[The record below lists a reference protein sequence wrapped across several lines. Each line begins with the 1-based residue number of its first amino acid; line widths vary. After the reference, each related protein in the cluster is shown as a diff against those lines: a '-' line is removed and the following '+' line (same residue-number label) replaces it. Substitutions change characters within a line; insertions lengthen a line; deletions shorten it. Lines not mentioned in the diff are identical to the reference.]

1 MASCALQW
9 NRRYESAL
17 RMKPRGR
24 SLVCLLTASLLVA
37 VGAQDAGCTADP
49 RPQPDDID
57 CYPPEINFPN
67 STEEACLAQGCC
79 WKSLAADFLP
89 SCVFPHVEAPSDA
102 ACAMVPLGSRLEC
115 RNPRYFVSLGDT
127 KSCEQVGCCFDEDEQ
142 KCFQPFFEG
151 YELVQ
156 LHETSN
162 GWKGTLVLHRGKRG
176 PFGNDLPMLALHVI
190 QESAGRVRVRITDP
204 SFPRYEVPDLPVY
217 EANMGQDQEPA
228 YRVHFTGRPFGIAV
242 TRRDSGEVLFNSTPP
257 LETPKSFNG
266 LIFSNQ
272 FLEVSTQLQAQETD
286 QEPVLYGLGERI
298 APLRLGTDEMG
309 DHYPMFS
316 RSQPV
321 NAPHTPEGGD
331 NLFGVHPFYLQIAPS
346 GRAHGVFMLS
356 SNAMEVVTQKNAL
369 TFRITG
375 GVLDFLVFVGPSP
388 DDVVA
393 QYTAVV
399 GRPAL
404 PPYWALG
411 YHLGRWGEDDD
422 SIEDAVELVGRMRTA
437 GVPLEAFWQDV
448 EYMQDQ
454 MPLTLDQDRFP
465 QAQTEAFVNDLHFH
479 NQYYVAIQTPA
490 VGSSRLQGRSEAIA
504 RVLVDED
511 AGTIDE
517 SLPFERGSEMDI
529 FIKDVRGEEAAEKF
543 VGSSWSSY
551 VDFTHPN
558 ASQYWYEVLSAFHEY
573 LLPFDGLW
581 IDMNEPTSSCDEAFA
596 ATNHSCHAFE
606 EDEADELARAVAH
619 GGFVRSADVAF
630 PFDPYRQP
638 FVPGQNTIERGGHG
652 NLNSATLPMAARQH
666 ASLHYNL
673 HSLYGHA
680 QAKATR
686 HVLDL
691 LLQKRSLLLSRSTFA
706 GDGQYAGHWL
716 GPNSASWED
725 LRLSIAGVL
734 QMNMFGIPLVGPC
747 VCGYHEDADKELC
760 VRWHQ
765 AASFFPLMRN
775 HAHKSSLPQAPV
787 DFDLDATNGM
797 RTSLLRRYR
806 YLPYM
811 YTLMFKAHVTGSTVV
826 RPLAF
831 EFPDDDDAQ
840 AVEFQ
845 YLLGPALMVSPVV
858 QEHAIAT
865 EVYFPNATWY
875 EADSG
880 KLLMAKM
887 HDAEE
892 KALCPR
898 FITLLT
904 PLHELQLHIRG
915 GHIVP
920 TQAPATTTTMS
931 RRGAYTLL
939 VALDPATPAR
949 LEHNPHG
956 VVNQD
961 KELEEHEPAHAMG
974 ELFVDDGD
982 SLHSVQDQRYSL
994 LHFHAFQPASDSFE
1008 FVTNVSVHGY
1018 EGPEMKVPLNEIR
1031 IYGLRGPAFRAN
1043 SSLVANVSAVGE
1055 APRAIQAEYFAQANM
1070 AILRNLDL
1078 AIGRNVRLHVT
1089 ALPGA
1094 VGRWEGGHSAEQ
1106 ENTDGA
1112 AEGEGD
1118 KPKRKHKKSFYSIVG
1133 IAGSIVGAAFVVG
1146 LIVVYILQRR
1156 RNAGYE
1162 AIT

>member
-1 MASCALQW
+1 
-9 NRRYESAL
+9 
-17 RMKPRGR
+17 MKPGERTLA
-24 SLVCLLTASLLVA
+24 SLVAAALLVA
-37 VGAQDAGCTADP
+37 VSAQSGGCTADP
-49 RPQPDDID
+49 RPRPDDID
-57 CYPPEINFPN
+57 CYPPEPNFPN
-67 STEEACLAQGCC
+67 ATEEACLAQGCC
-79 WKSLAADFLP
+79 WKSLAADPLP
-89 SCVFPHVEAPSDA
+89 SCVYPHLEAASDA

-115 RNPRYFVSLGDT
+115 RNPRYFMPLNDMG
-127 KSCEQVGCCFDEDEQ
+127 SCERVGCCFDEAE
-142 KCFQPFFEG
+142 KTCFQPFFEG

-156 LHETSN
+156 LQETSN
-162 GWKGTLVLHRGKRG
+162 GWQGTLVLHRDKRG
-176 PFGNDLPMLALHVI
+176 PFGNDLSRLELHVI
-190 QESAGRVRVRITDP
+190 QESADHVRVRITDP

-217 EANMGQDQEPA
+217 RASMDQEDQQPA
-228 YRVHFTGRPFGIAV
+228 YRVHFTERPFGIAV

-257 LETPKSFNG
+257 LQTPKPFNG
-266 LIFSNQ
+266 LVFSNQ
-272 FLEVSTQLQAQETD
+272 FLEISTQLQAD
-286 QEPVLYGLGERI
+286 QEIERESVLYGLGERV
-298 APLRLGTDEMG
+298 APLRLGTDELG

-316 RSQPV
+316 RSQSV
-321 NAPHTPEGGD
+321 DTPHTPEGGD
-331 NLFGVHPFYLQIAPS
+331 NLFGVHPFYLQVAPS

-375 GVLDFLVFVGPSP
+375 GILDFFVFVGPSP
-388 DDVVA
+388 DDVVS

-422 SIEDAVELVGRMRTA
+422 AIEDAVELVGRMRTS
-437 GVPLEAFWQDV
+437 GVPLEAFWQDI

-454 MPLTLDQDRFP
+454 VPLTLDPDRFP
-465 QAQTEAFVNDLHFH
+465 PAQMEAFVNDLHFH

-490 VGSSRLQGRSEAIA
+490 VGSSRSSDDEYQENA
-504 RVLVDED
+504 RIYVEQDV
-511 AGTIDE
+511 GTIDGT
-517 SLPFERGSEMDI
+517 LPFELGSEMGI
-529 FIKDVRGEEAAEKF
+529 FIKDVRGDEAAEKF

-551 VDFTHPN
+551 VDFSHPN
-558 ASQYWYEVLSAFHEY
+558 ATQYWYQVLSAFHKS

-581 IDMNEPTSSCDEAFA
+581 IDMNEPTSTCDEAFA

-606 EDEADELARAVAH
+606 EEEADALARAVAH

-638 FVPGQNTIERGGHG
+638 FVPGQNTMERGGHG

-680 QAKATR
+680 QAKTTR

-706 GDGQYAGHWL
+706 GDGRYAGHWL
-716 GPNSASWED
+716 GPNAATWEN

-747 VCGYHEDADKELC
+747 VCGYHQDADKELC

-775 HAHKSSLPQAPV
+775 HAHKSSQPQAPV

-797 RTSLLRRYR
+797 RATLLRRYR

-811 YTLMFKAHVTGSTVV
+811 YTLMFKAHATGSTVV

-831 EFPDDDDAQ
+831 EFPDDADAR
-840 AVEFQ
+840 ALEFQ

-858 QEHAIAT
+858 HEHAIAT

-875 EADSG
+875 EADTG
-880 KLLMAKM
+880 RLLMAKM
-887 HDAEE
+887 HDEDE
-892 KALCPR
+892 KELCPR
-898 FITLLT
+898 SITLLT

-920 TQAPATTTTMS
+920 TQAPAATTAMS

-939 VALDPATPAR
+939 VALDPATPTMQT
-949 LEHNPHG
+949 HGPHD
-956 VVNQD
+956 QD
-961 KELEEHEPAHAMG
+961 EALGEHEPAHAMG

-982 SLHSVQDQRYSL
+982 SLHSVMDQRYSL
-994 LHFHAFQPASDSFE
+994 LHFHAFQPAPDSFE
-1008 FVTNVSVHGY
+1008 FVTNMSVHGY
-1018 EGPEMKVPLNEIR
+1018 EGPEMKVPVAEIH
-1031 IYGLRGPAFRAN
+1031 IYGLRGSAFRAN
-1043 SSLVANVSAVGE
+1043 SSLVANVSTVGE

-1070 AILRNLDL
+1070 AILRNLDF
-1078 AIGRNVRLHVT
+1078 AIGQNVRLQVT

-1094 VGRWEGGHSAEQ
+1094 VVRSEDGRSAEQ
-1106 ENTDGA
+1106 EATDGA
-1112 AEGEGD
+1112 MEGKE
-1118 KPKRKHKKSFYSIVG
+1118 PKRKHKKSFYTVVG

-1146 LIVVYILQRR
+1146 LIVVYFLLRR